1 MKPMIQRGMLAL
13 TCATLVGATPK
24 RFESPWVCSIAHV
37 VECNADRECT
47 ENSPEVLA
55 DLGSFF
61 SIDLD
66 AAVISSAGPRASDR
80 SAPILESS
88 REDGRLSLAGLQ
100 GGRGW
105 SLTLVEDSGEV
116 ALSISDPDG
125 AILVFG
131 SCLTMDSDSR

>member
-1 MKPMIQRGMLAL
+1 MRPMIRQGLLAL
-13 TCATLVGATPK
+13 TWAPLVGATSIP
-24 RFESPWVCSIAHV
+24 FESPWLCSVVHV
-37 VECNADRECT
+37 VECNADRECS

-66 AAVISSAGPRASDR
+66 AGVIASAGPRSSDR
-80 SAPILESS
+80 SARILESS
-88 REDGRLSLAGLQ
+88 HEDGRLMLAGLQ

-105 SLTLVEDSGEV
+105 SLTLVEDTGEV
-116 ALSISDPDG
+116 SLAISDPDG

-131 SCLTMDSDSR
+131 SCMATESDGP

>member
-1 MKPMIQRGMLAL
+1 MSHMIRQGMLAL
-13 TCATLVGATPK
+13 TCAMMVGATSVS
-24 RFESPWVCSIAHV
+24 ESAWLCSVAHV
-37 VECNADRECT
+37 VECNADRECS
-47 ENSPEVLA
+47 ENNPEVLT

-66 AAVISSAGPRASDR
+66 AGVIASAGPKSSDR

-88 REDGRLSLAGLQ
+88 REEGRLMLAGHQ

-105 SLTLVEDSGEV
+105 SLTLVEETGEV
-116 ALSISDPDG
+116 SFSISDPDG

-131 SCLTMDSDSR
+131 SCMARESESP

>member
-1 MKPMIQRGMLAL
+1 MIKQGLLAL
-13 TCATLVGATPK
+13 SWAPLIGATSTPYA
-24 RFESPWVCSIAHV
+24 SPWLCSVAHV
-37 VECNADRECT
+37 VECNADRECS

-66 AAVISSAGPRASDR
+66 AGVIAATGPRTSDR
-80 SAPILESS
+80 SARILESS
-88 REDGRLSLAGLQ
+88 HEEGRLILAGLQ

-105 SLTLVEDSGEV
+105 SLTLVEATGEV
-116 ALSISDPDG
+116 SLAISDPDG

-131 SCLTMDSDSR
+131 SCMARDSDGP

>member
-1 MKPMIQRGMLAL
+1 MRPMIQHGMLIL
-13 TCATLVGATPK
+13 TCATLVGAISAPYD
-24 RFESPWVCSIAHV
+24 SPWVCSVVHV

-66 AAVISSAGPRASDR
+66 AGVIASAGPRSSDR
-80 SAPILESS
+80 SARILESS
-88 REDGRLSLAGLQ
+88 HEEGRLMLAGLQ

-105 SLTLVEDSGEV
+105 SLTLVEDTGEV
-116 ALSISDPDG
+116 SLAISDPDG

-131 SCLTMDSDSR
+131 NCMARESDGP

>member
-1 MKPMIQRGMLAL
+1 MKSMIQRSILAL
-13 TCATLVGATPK
+13 TCTTLVGATPT
-24 RFESPWVCSIAHV
+24 RVESPWVCSIVHV

-66 AAVISSAGPRASDR
+66 AAVISSAGPGASDR

-88 REDGRLSLAGLQ
+88 HEDGRLTLAGLQ

-105 SLTLVEDSGEV
+105 SLTLVEETGEV
-116 ALSISDPDG
+116 ALAISDPDG
-125 AILVFG
+125 SILVFG
-131 SCLTMDSDSR
+131 SCLAM